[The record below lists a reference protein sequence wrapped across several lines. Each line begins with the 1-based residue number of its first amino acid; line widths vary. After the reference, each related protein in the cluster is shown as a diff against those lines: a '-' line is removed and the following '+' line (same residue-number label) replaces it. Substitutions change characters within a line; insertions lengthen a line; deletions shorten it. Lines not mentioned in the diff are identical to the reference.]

1 MTLIEVHAVVEQ
13 AIATLMTLRDKLP
26 AEIGDDTART
36 IGRGLGLI
44 DNGRLP
50 AGTRHQTD
58 AKRQTLST
66 LATWHIADRRGTKPT
81 ARRAGPRRYAAACGA

>member
-13 AIATLMTLRDKLP
+13 AIATLMTLRDKWP

-44 DNGRLP
+44 DNGRLLLE
-50 AGTRHQTD
+50 RD
-58 AKRQTLST
+58 IRQMRS
-66 LATWHIADRRGTKPT
+66 GKP
-81 ARRAGPRRYAAACGA
+81 

>member
-1 MTLIEVHAVVEQ
+1 MTLTEVHAVVEQ

-44 DNGRLP
+44 DNGRLLMFRHADAVLQDRATGDRPP
-50 AGTRHQTD
+50 ASMARWQVARPVRASMRDARASQGT
-58 AKRQTLST
+58 
-66 LATWHIADRRGTKPT
+66 
-81 ARRAGPRRYAAACGA
+81 

>member
-1 MTLIEVHAVVEQ
+1 MTLTEVHAVEEQ

-44 DNGRLP
+44 DNGRLLLE
-50 AGTRHQTD
+50 RD
-58 AKRQTLST
+58 IRQMRS
-66 LATWHIADRRGTKPT
+66 GKS
-81 ARRAGPRRYAAACGA
+81 